1 MSFEPA
7 ESQTY
12 DASITN
18 THGDDIMDTTLRNVA
33 EAAAAP
39 LTRAQKKAI
48 FAATLGT
55 IVEFTDWIIYATFA
69 SLFSRQFFPANNAG
83 IALLAAFAVFAVGFV
98 MRPIGGA
105 LLGAYADRHGRKN
118 GLTLS
123 VALMAGSSLVIAMC
137 PGYASIGVA
146 APLVLVAARLLQG
159 FAAGG
164 EFGSASTFLMES
176 AVPSR
181 RGFAGAWQHF
191 AVNAGVLVAASIGAL
206 LTSIIDAPAMATWGW
221 RIAFAIAGL
230 MGFVA
235 LWFRLAV
242 AETDTFR
249 KNVSSRQHTRHP
261 FVTVVRKHRRAALR
275 VIGIAMAGNLC
286 NYLWLVMFPTLAHMR
301 GLPLRDAFSAS
312 VMSIVVSL
320 VAIPLLGML
329 SDRIGRKP
337 VLFAFA
343 AGSALFAWPA
353 LHFLSSDY
361 WTATVIV
368 TIGMLLSSGFAA
380 TCATVMAEQFP
391 AHVRATGVALPYALS
406 AALFGGTLPAIV
418 TAIANAGLAQYL
430 WIYVAAVCAAG
441 CVVYARMPETRGK
454 ALD

>member
-1 MSFEPA
+1 
-7 ESQTY
+7 
-12 DASITN
+12 
-18 THGDDIMDTTLRNVA
+18 MDTTLPNVA
-33 EAAAAP
+33 QPAATS

-48 FAATLGT
+48 VAATLGT

-69 SLFSRQFFPANNAG
+69 SLFSRQFFPADNAS
-83 IALLAAFAVFAVGFV
+83 IALLATFAVFAVGFV

-118 GLTLS
+118 GLALS
-123 VALMAGSSLVIAMC
+123 VALMAGSSLVIAAC

-146 APLVLVAARLLQG
+146 APLVLVAARLVQG

-176 AVPSR
+176 ATPAR
-181 RGFAGAWQHF
+181 RGFAGSWQHF

-206 LTSIIDAPAMATWGW
+206 LTSMIDAPSMAAWGW
-221 RIAFAIAGL
+221 RVAFTIAGL

-242 AETDTFR
+242 AETDAF
-249 KNVSSRQHTRHP
+249 KKSASARQHTRHP
-261 FVTVVRKHRRAALR
+261 FVTIVREHRRAALR

-286 NYLWLVMFPTLAHMR
+286 VYLWLVMFPTLAHMR

-312 VMSIVVSL
+312 VVSIVVSL
-320 VAIPLLGML
+320 VAIPLLGIL

-337 VLFAFA
+337 VLLAFA

-353 LHFLSSDY
+353 LHFLSNDY
-361 WTATVIV
+361 GTATLIV
-368 TIGMLLSSGFAA
+368 TIGMVLSSGFAA

-391 AHVRATGVALPYALS
+391 AHVRATGVALPYAIS
-406 AALFGGTLPAIV
+406 AALFGGTLPTIV
-418 TAIANAGLAQYL
+418 TAMNNAGLAHYL
-430 WIYVAAVCAAG
+430 WIYVAAVCVAS

-454 ALD
+454 TLD